1 MIPRRFETRVISNTS
16 KQFSNVKAFMKS
28 SEVSELIIATDA
40 GREGELVARWIIE
53 KVGFNKP
60 MKRLWISSMTD
71 SAIKAGF
78 RNIDIPVK
86 INPYERK
93 PAA

>member
-1 MIPRRFETRVISNTS
+1 
-16 KQFSNVKAFMKS
+16 MKS
-28 SEVSELIIATDA
+28 SEVSELVIATDA

-71 SAIKAGF
+71 MAIKDMATTLSRCQKQGVPQIRF
-78 RNIDIPVK
+78 QCRSSERFK
-86 INPYERK
+86 ICSG
-93 PAA
+93 